1 MATFLTDLWESVF
14 TPGPTSTLLVATNV
28 SFGSLQLLLLGLL
41 LATYSIHFIILSVL
55 CGGLWW
61 SINWFASEVSAV
73 RAEEEEKERQA
84 KVDGKRGVGE
94 EGGTD
99 GEEGDDEGESTEV
112 EDEVVRSVGDLRVG
126 GETVGGVKEVRSS
139 GLEVPMAADA
149 RQRMPTRSGSG
160 NGNGDGA
167 RSEISTDSEWEKVDG
182 ER

>member
-73 RAEEEEKERQA
+73 RREEEEKERLA
-84 KVDGKRGVGE
+84 KVDGKRGVGG
-94 EGGTD
+94 EGS
-99 GEEGDDEGESTEV
+99 EGDDEGESTEV
-112 EDEVVRSVGDLRVG
+112 EDEAAKSVGDLRH
-126 GETVGGVKEVRSS
+126 GEDAVSGVKEVWRS
-139 GLEVPMAADA
+139 GLEVPEGLEA
-149 RQRMPTRSGSG
+149 RQRMPMRSGS
-160 NGNGDGA
+160 GNGDGA

>member
-73 RAEEEEKERQA
+73 RREEEEKERLA
-84 KVDGKRGVGE
+84 KLDGKRGVGG
-94 EGGTD
+94 EGS
-99 GEEGDDEGESTEV
+99 EGDDEGETTEV
-112 EDEVVRSVGDLRVG
+112 EDEVSRSIADLRTG
-126 GETVGGVKEVRSS
+126 GMTVSAAEEVRSS
-139 GLEVPMAADA
+139 GLEVPTAADA

-160 NGNGDGA
+160 SGNGDGV

>member
-73 RAEEEEKERQA
+73 RREEEEKERLA
-84 KVDGKRGVGE
+84 KLDGKRGVGG
-94 EGGTD
+94 EGS
-99 GEEGDDEGESTEV
+99 EGDDEGETTEV
-112 EDEVVRSVGDLRVG
+112 EDEVSRSIGDLRTG
-126 GETVGGVKEVRSS
+126 GTTVSAAEEVRSS
-139 GLEVPMAADA
+139 GLEVPTVAAA

-160 NGNGDGA
+160 SGNGDGV
-167 RSEISTDSEWEKVDG
+167 RSEMSTDSEWEKVDG